1 MPSEEEVMDMAKQFD
16 ALTCSEQVELVT
28 NMLRDAV
35 EQERFELVE
44 ATLIPLALI
53 RNRVVAF
60 EKR

>member
-28 NMLRDAV
+28 NMLSDAV
-35 EQERFELVE
+35 KQERFELVE

-53 RNRVVAF
+53 RNRVVAL

>member
-16 ALTCSEQVELVT
+16 ALACSEQVEMVT

-53 RNRVVAF
+53 RNRVAAL
-60 EKR
+60 EER